1 MKNASKYERAY
12 FMPPVCTYDWV
23 KKDTISV
30 PPIWCSVDLRDGNQA
45 LIEPMSLDE
54 KLQFFKMLV
63 DIGFKEIEVGFPA
76 ASETEYEFMR
86 ALIERNMIPNDVTVQ
101 VLTQAREHIIRK
113 TFEALKGAKNAIV
126 HVYNSTSLAQ
136 REQVF
141 HKSKEEI
148 LEIAVEGAKLLN
160 INKEPFMEKY
170 HPKAELAPRDVVA
183 RAIFNEMEKTN
194 ARNVYLD
201 ITSIGLDRFKTRFP
215 AITNICNEANIDLA
229 TGLIP
234 VSPAAHYF
242 MGGVKVNSNMETTIE
257 NLYAIGE
264 VSRTGLHGANRLAS
278 NSLLECVVCAY
289 KLADTLSQRNLDAP
303 KSFDTKI
310 KSTLEMYDSNLANDI
325 LETGILRRMLK
336 KAMWQNAGIV
346 RTQSGLNNALR
357 VIDDIT
363 LISRNLRVYSTKDGY
378 ELRNSIIAAK
388 LIVEAAL
395 RRENSIGAHYR
406 EDMPELPKALVE
418 NSGTS
423 ALKL

>member
-1 MKNASKYERAY
+1 M
-12 FMPPVCTYDWV
+12 
-23 KKDTISV
+23 
-30 PPIWCSVDLRDGNQA
+30 
-45 LIEPMSLDE
+45 
-54 KLQFFKMLV
+54 
-63 DIGFKEIEVGFPA
+63 
-76 ASETEYEFMR
+76 
-86 ALIERNMIPNDVTVQ
+86 
-101 VLTQAREHIIRK
+101 
-113 TFEALKGAKNAIV
+113 
-126 HVYNSTSLAQ
+126 
-136 REQVF
+136 
-141 HKSKEEI
+141 
-148 LEIAVEGAKLLN
+148 
-160 INKEPFMEKY
+160 
-170 HPKAELAPRDVVA
+170 
-183 RAIFNEMEKTN
+183 
-194 ARNVYLD
+194 
-201 ITSIGLDRFKTRFP
+201 
-215 AITNICNEANIDLA
+215 
-229 TGLIP
+229 
-234 VSPAAHYF
+234 
-242 MGGVKVNSNMETTIE
+242 
-257 NLYAIGE
+257 
-264 VSRTGLHGANRLAS
+264 
-278 NSLLECVVCAY
+278 ECVVCAY